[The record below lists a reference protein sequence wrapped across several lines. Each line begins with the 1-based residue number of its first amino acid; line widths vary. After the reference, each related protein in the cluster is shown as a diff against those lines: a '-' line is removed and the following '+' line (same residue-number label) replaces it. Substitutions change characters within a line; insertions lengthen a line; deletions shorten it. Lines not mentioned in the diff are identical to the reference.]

1 MQVIT
6 SCLKGICL
14 CSSHFPLKHTKNIN
28 NTHPFLTQPP
38 PVLQFLSASGDLG
51 TGEMSLKFS
60 NCNSKRGKTTTP
72 CGHIQHYSFSR
83 RLFCVQISQTSLW
96 MSSDS
101 LIIQTRADVCPLF
114 VSFLYPRRGHLCWS
128 QVSWVKGAFTKK
140 SYFLKLN
147 LLIYI
152 NHHQAAETWASKCQF
167 VV

>member
-1 MQVIT
+1 MLSPAVHGQQLKKKKSQMQVIT

-51 TGEMSLKFS
+51 TGEISLKFS

-83 RLFCVQISQTSLW
+83 RLF
-96 MSSDS
+96 
-101 LIIQTRADVCPLF
+101 
-114 VSFLYPRRGHLCWS
+114 
-128 QVSWVKGAFTKK
+128 K
-140 SYFLKLN
+140 FLKL
-147 LLIYI
+147 LCECPQIPWLSRHEPTSALYLYPFYIRGEVTCVGLRCHGLKVPSQKSLISLNSI
-152 NHHQAAETWASKCQF
+152 C
-167 VV
+167 